1 MGWEIPRTGSGK
13 SLKSADFGSSQLR
26 ILHKYAKKIKKEYS
40 TQTPTNL
47 ISFGIN
53 PILKVLTSLNFQ
65 AQA

>member
-47 ISFGIN
+47 
-53 PILKVLTSLNFQ
+53 V
-65 AQA
+65 